1 MRQPDEDGLG
11 KLKFS
16 IPKFEGSIDVEEFL
30 NWEMKIEQLWRL
42 HEYTDDKK
50 IKLATSEFDGY
61 ALLWWNGLVSARR
74 EANLVPIT
82 TWQEMLR
89 HMHHRFVPR
98 TYRRSLYDKLQ
109 NLKQG
114 TFSVDEY
121 YKEME
126 LIMQRARVR
135 EDPEQTM
142 QRFLA
147 GLSYNIKRIVRHY
160 QYQDIEDLLHQ
171 AREAEL
177 QVEEDNQLTVRRSNF
192 SSRTSSNMAP
202 TSHDL
207 SSSRDSHFV
216 VSHAKKLVQPVHS
229 AAGSTP
235 STARNDIICHGCG
248 RTGHF
253 KRECPNRKVMF
264 VNEETGGYE
273 TGNDDDD
280 PPVSTDVTCDAFAT
294 TAPII
299 VVSQR
304 ALTVASTGD
313 SQRCNLFQTKALVG
327 QNKACK
333 VIIDG
338 GSCRNLASKELCAK
352 LKLQYIPH
360 PHPYYVQWL
369 SDKGEMKVSHMV
381 RVNFEI
387 GPYMDSIEFDV
398 VPMTVCHLLLGRP
411 WLYDRSV
418 QHNGRANTYHLE
430 FKGKMITLHPMTP
443 HQIVNE
449 YHQKAEAHLE
459 PSLV

>member
-1 MRQPDEDGLG
+1 MLGGRGGDRGVGNLDRRDAPPLLGARRVVRQPDEDVLR

-30 NWEMKIEQLWRL
+30 NWEMKIAQLWRL

-50 IKLATSEFDGY
+50 IKLASSEFDGY
-61 ALLWWNGLVSARR
+61 ALLWWNGLVSAWR

-82 TWQEMLR
+82 TWPGMLR

-114 TFSVDEY
+114 VSSVDEY

-177 QVEEDNQLTVRRSNF
+177 QVAEDNQFIVHHTNF
-192 SSRTSSNMAP
+192 SSRTSSNTAP

-207 SSSRDSHFV
+207 SSSRDSHSV
-216 VSHAKKLVQPVHS
+216 VSHAKKLVQPVNS
-229 AAGSTP
+229 VAGSTP
-235 STARNDIICHGCG
+235 STARNEIICHGCG

-264 VNEETGGYE
+264 VHEENGGYE
-273 TGNDDDD
+273 TGNDDDE
-280 PPVSTDVTCDAFAT
+280 PLVSADVA
-294 TAPII
+294 
-299 VVSQR
+299 
-304 ALTVASTGD
+304 
-313 SQRCNLFQTKALVG
+313 
-327 QNKACK
+327 
-333 VIIDG
+333 
-338 GSCRNLASKELCAK
+338 
-352 LKLQYIPH
+352 
-360 PHPYYVQWL
+360 
-369 SDKGEMKVSHMV
+369 
-381 RVNFEI
+381 
-387 GPYMDSIEFDV
+387 
-398 VPMTVCHLLLGRP
+398 
-411 WLYDRSV
+411 YD
-418 QHNGRANTYHLE
+418 
-430 FKGKMITLHPMTP
+430 
-443 HQIVNE
+443 
-449 YHQKAEAHLE
+449 
-459 PSLV
+459 